1 MSGDL
6 TQALCTAHSGLFT
19 SQQAL
24 DAVARNVAN
33 VNTPGYSRK
42 IVNLEQRTVAGVGAG
57 VDFGVL
63 TRRVDQGLVDSLRQE
78 AGALRASNV
87 RKDMLGRIQDLFGT
101 PESDSSL
108 SHALTDFQ
116 MTVESLAAAPQ
127 AELQQRD
134 VVRAAGEAASLLR
147 RYSAGIQ
154 SLRAEADQRIGK
166 AVDEINGLLTKI
178 ADLNDKVLRNGA
190 MGQSVADLE
199 DTRDQAI
206 DRLSELIDIRAVQR
220 GRGDVV
226 VFTTGG
232 RTLVDNTAA
241 TLTHIPA
248 VTASASMSYAD
259 GNFDGIYIG
268 DENPGNDIT
277 HAIGGGE
284 LSALIGMRDSTLPDI
299 QGTLDALAA
308 QLRDTVNAAHNR
320 GVGFPGL
327 TSLSGT
333 RAFANTATQTIT
345 FGGDTDTAMVLFDAN
360 GNEIKR
366 TTMRHLLDPVG
377 NDAGPYSIDKIAQ
390 DISTWLGAPGSAKI
404 DSQGRLT
411 IDVPTTGQSLAFR
424 DEGAVFKA
432 GSARQDAVIQFDADG
447 DGANEDFAGFSS
459 FFGLNDFFID
469 DADPNTAGR
478 LLVGS
483 AATIEV
489 RSDIAANPSLVS
501 RGTVQW
507 DARRAPFGA
516 YALSAGDDTVVR
528 QMAETLASTASFAPA
543 GGLPATNAGLA
554 DYAALLISDASA
566 LAAESSSTSEF
577 QQNLVDAI
585 RQKSDSLRGVNLDEE
600 LSNLM
605 LYEQSYSAAARVVQ
619 AIKEMFD
626 VLDRAMA

>member
-6 TQALCTAHSGLFT
+6 TQALRTAHSGLFT

-42 IVNLEQRTVAGVGAG
+42 IINLEQRTVAGAGAG

-63 TRRVDQGLVDSLRQE
+63 TRRVDQGLVGNLRQE
-78 AGALRASNV
+78 AGALRASDV

-101 PESDSSL
+101 PESNTSL

-134 VVRAAGEAASLLR
+134 VVRAGAEAASLLR

-226 VFTTGG
+226 VFTRGG

-241 TLTHIPA
+241 ILTHIPA
-248 VTASASMSYAD
+248 ATASASMSYAD
-259 GNFDGIYIG
+259 GNFDGIYVG
-268 DENPGNDIT
+268 DKNPGNDIT

-284 LSALIGMRDSTLPDI
+284 LSALIEMRDSMLPDI

-308 QLRDTVNAAHNR
+308 QLRDTVNAEHNR

-327 TSLSGT
+327 TKFSGT
-333 RAFANTATQTIT
+333 RAFADTATQTIT
-345 FGGDTDTAMVLFDAN
+345 FGGNTDTALVLFDAN

-377 NDAGPYSIDKIAQ
+377 NGAGPYSIDMIAA
-390 DISTWLGAPGSAKI
+390 DISTWLGAPGSAKM
-404 DSQGRLT
+404 DGQGRLT
-411 IDVPTTGQSLAFR
+411 IDVPTPSQTLAFR
-424 DEGAVFKA
+424 DEAAVSTA
-432 GSARQDAVIQFDADG
+432 GSARQNAVIQFDADG
-447 DGANEDFAGFSS
+447 NGGNEDFAGFSS

-469 DADPNTAGR
+469 DADPDTVGR

-489 RSDIAANPSLVS
+489 RSDIAANPSLIS

-507 DARRAPFGA
+507 DASRAAFGA
-516 YALSAGDDTVVR
+516 YALSAGDNTVV
-528 QMAETLASTASFAPA
+528 QHMAEALASTATFASA
-543 GGLPATNAGLA
+543 GRLPATKAGLV
-554 DYAALLISDASA
+554 DYAALLISDVSA
-566 LAAESSSTSEF
+566 LAAESASTSEF

-626 VLDRAMA
+626 VLDRAMG